1 LHFIPLSKSQKKY
14 WKSRLYNTPQRDAA
28 LGNTSLW
35 FVFRGNIEAQG
46 FFLFFELS
54 TQTRA

>member
-46 FFLFFELS
+46 FFLF
-54 TQTRA
+54 